1 MPELAAS
8 PLPAPASSISGPLPE
23 VSSPLSG
30 VEIVAKLDAAARR
43 GKLPG
48 FHKHIASNG
57 GASKSDTD
65 ILFIL
70 TDFGTPFESILE
82 ARATPSGSGSI
93 LRFTPK
99 LKPTMPWIFIAT
111 LVLSVWPGVWL
122 TDSMI
127 RTYFTSYSWSF
138 WGTCAWYL
146 PLTILPTPF
155 AISSAFKKSR
165 ASAHKE
171 ALALIET
178 IRSLVAS
185 SAP

>member
-1 MPELAAS
+1 MPDPAATPPTSASSTIGSLPEL
-8 PLPAPASSISGPLPE
+8 
-23 VSSPLSG
+23 SSPLSG

-48 FHKHIASNG
+48 FRKPDASNVG
-57 GASKSDTD
+57 SDV
-65 ILFIL
+65 LFVI

-82 ARATPSGSGSI
+82 ARATPSASGSV
-93 LRFTPK
+93 LGFAPK
-99 LKPTMPWIFIAT
+99 LKPTMPWIFIAS
-111 LVLSVWPGVWL
+111 LALSIWPGVWL

-127 RTYFTSYSWSF
+127 RTYFPSYTWSF

-165 ASAHKE
+165 ASAHTE
-171 ALALIET
+171 ALALIDS
-178 IRSLVAS
+178 IRSVIA
-185 SAP
+185 AANP